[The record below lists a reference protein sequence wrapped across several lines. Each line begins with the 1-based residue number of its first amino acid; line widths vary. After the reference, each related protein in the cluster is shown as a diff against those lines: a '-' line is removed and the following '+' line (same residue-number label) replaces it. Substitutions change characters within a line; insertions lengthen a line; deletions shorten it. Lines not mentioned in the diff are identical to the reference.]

1 MSYKHEGHW
10 SFKLVNPWPNST
22 YVGAFTY
29 LFVFMV
35 CYTISTWWNCHV
47 LHMDYAMLSLGLYV
61 FGDHLGYICVV
72 ITIPLI
78 LGVHNWM
85 YFEADGYK
93 NTCVCVMWHHRCFW
107 CASQHVICHGHTFI
121 NTWIMPSH
129 VTHHST
135 CDFVDSALLD
145 MLHCNSKTF
154 ALYSLST
161 LFRSWNKW
169 CKSYVKPT
177 HQYCFILRLD
187 CT

>member
-1 MSYKHEGHW
+1 VLYNKYLV
-10 SFKLVNPWPNST
+10 KLPCVAHGLC
-22 YVGAFTY
+22 YAFTW
-29 LFVFMV
+29 FVCFWR
-35 CYTISTWWNCHV
+35 S
-47 LHMDYAMLSLGLYV
+47 
-61 FGDHLGYICVV
+61 FRGYICFV

-107 CASQHVICHGHTFI
+107 CASQHVICHGHAFI

-145 MLHCNSKTF
+145 MLHYNSKTF